1 MQPLSAPP
9 SDAPPPGTVE
19 RWAWDYILS
28 TDLEH
33 KLAPPPVPS
42 AWESDAAP
50 PPPRRIERP
59 GRPAELRISARAQKS
74 PGPEAL
80 RNPARR
86 AQLFHAF
93 LHHELQ
99 AAELMA
105 WALLAFP
112 ETPRAF
118 RGGLVRIALDEVRH
132 MQLYARYLAAL
143 GHRFGEFPVR
153 DWFWSRVPSAASPAQ
168 FVAVMGMGLEG
179 GNLDHTAR
187 FAERFRAIGDV
198 EGAALTER
206 VCAEEIP
213 HVRFGVR
220 WFRRFTQPSGS
231 AARGA
236 PPGQSEGAP
245 RDPSEG
251 APANSEGAPPGQS
264 EGAPRDPSEGA
275 PPGGPIDFETWVR
288 HIPPPLSPL
297 LMRGEPMNR
306 RDRSRS
312 GLTEPF
318 LDALASWTERAPGS

>member
-1 MQPLSAPP
+1 MLSPSAPP
-9 SDAPPPGTVE
+9 SEPTPPPPPPGTVE
-19 RWAWDYILS
+19 RWAWDYVLS
-28 TDLEH
+28 VDLAH
-33 KLAPPPVPS
+33 KLDPPPVPS
-42 AWESDAAP
+42 VWESDAAP
-50 PPPRRIERP
+50 APPRRIARP
-59 GRPAELRISARAQKS
+59 GRPAGLQISARAQKS

-118 RGGLVRIALDEVRH
+118 RGGLVHIALDEVRH
-132 MQLYARYLAAL
+132 MRLYADYLAAI
-143 GHRFGEFPVR
+143 GHHFGDFPVR
-153 DWFWSRVPSAASPAQ
+153 DWFWSRVPAAASPAQ

-187 FAERFRAIGDV
+187 FAERFRAIGDA

-220 WFRRFTQPSGS
+220 WFRRFTQAGAGAGQTPLPGS
-231 AARGA
+231 SERP
-236 PPGQSEGAP
+236 PPGS
-245 RDPSEG
+245 S
-251 APANSEGAPPGQS
+251 
-264 EGAPRDPSEGA
+264 
-275 PPGGPIDFETWVR
+275 DFDVWVR

-297 LMRGEPMNR
+297 LMRGDPMNR

-312 GLTEPF
+312 GLSEPF

>member
-1 MQPLSAPP
+1 MSSLSAPS

-19 RWAWDYILS
+19 RWAWDYVLS

-42 AWESDAAP
+42 AWESDTAP
-50 PPPRRIERP
+50 PPPRRLERP
-59 GRPAELRISARAQKS
+59 GRPAALRISARAQKS

-112 ETPRAF
+112 DTPRAF

-132 MQLYARYLAAL
+132 MQLYARYLAAI
-143 GHRFGEFPVR
+143 GHRFGDFPVR

-187 FAERFRAIGDV
+187 FAERFRAIGDD

-220 WFRRFTQPSGS
+220 WFRRFTQAGAGAGRGS
-231 AARGA
+231 PPGPGEAA
-236 PPGQSEGAP
+236 PPGVGAA
-245 RDPSEG
+245 
-251 APANSEGAPPGQS
+251 APPGPGEGAPPGV
-264 EGAPRDPSEGA
+264 GAAVPA
-275 PPGGPIDFETWVR
+275 GPIDFETWVR
-288 HIPPPLSPL
+288 HIPAPLSPL

-312 GLTEPF
+312 GLTESF

>member
-1 MQPLSAPP
+1 MLSPSAPP
-9 SDAPPPGTVE
+9 SEPPPPPPPPGTVE
-19 RWAWDYILS
+19 RWAWDYVLS
-28 TDLEH
+28 VDLAH
-33 KLAPPPVPS
+33 KLDPPPVPP

-50 PPPRRIERP
+50 APPRRIARP
-59 GRPAELRISARAQKS
+59 GRPAGLQISARAQKS

-118 RGGLVRIALDEVRH
+118 RGGLVHIALDEVRH
-132 MQLYARYLAAL
+132 MRLYADYLAAI
-143 GHRFGEFPVR
+143 GHRFGDFPVR
-153 DWFWSRVPSAASPAQ
+153 DWFWSRVPAAASPAQ

-187 FAERFRAIGDV
+187 FAERFRAIGDA

-220 WFRRFTQPSGS
+220 WFRRFTQGGAS
-231 AARGA
+231 AGQA
-236 PPGQSEGAP
+236 PPVGA
-245 RDPSEG
+245 SEG
-251 APANSEGAPPGQS
+251 APATQAGGAPPG
-264 EGAPRDPSEGA
+264 PSEGP
-275 PPGGPIDFETWVR
+275 PPGSSDFDVWVR
-288 HIPPPLSPL
+288 HLPSPLSPL

-312 GLTEPF
+312 GLSEPF

>member
-1 MQPLSAPP
+1 MLSLSAPP

-19 RWAWDYILS
+19 RWAWDYVLS

-42 AWESDAAP
+42 AWESDPAP

-132 MQLYARYLAAL
+132 MQLYARYLAAI
-143 GHRFGEFPVR
+143 GHRFGDFPVR
-153 DWFWSRVPSAASPAQ
+153 DWFWSRVPAAASPAQ

-187 FAERFRAIGDV
+187 FAERFRAIGDD

-220 WFRRFTQPSGS
+220 WFRRFTQAVAGAGP
-231 AARGA
+231 ATGA
-236 PPGQSEGAP
+236 PPGDA
-245 RDPSEG
+245 
-251 APANSEGAPPGQS
+251 APP
-264 EGAPRDPSEGA
+264 
-275 PPGGPIDFETWVR
+275 GPIDFETWVR
-288 HIPPPLSPL
+288 HIPAPLSPL